1 MNPSAFNPYLNWLS
15 RAHSTNA
22 HNHHFNTC
30 NHHYHNHSSLH
41 TNFCFYF
48 FWKIEL
54 KFKRSA
60 RKNYQANNQ
69 RLFDYITDYSANQMN
84 NQDIGIKKVSR
95 HTLRAGKS
103 AVYAV
108 SRLLVY
114 YSNSSADD
122 LIWLFFY
129 EFYWFY
135 YSHFSKL
142 LFLFATIQIFR
153 AKIEPTWNTNY
164 DSSVFL
170 NR

>member
-41 TNFCFYF
+41 TNFCFRF

-60 RKNYQANNQ
+60 RKNCQANNQ

-84 NQDIGIKKVSR
+84 NQDIGIKKVSQ
-95 HTLRAGKS
+95 HILRAGKS
-103 AVYAV
+103 AVYAT
-108 SRLLVY
+108 SRLSVY
-114 YSNSSADD
+114 YSNSTFIFVQF
-122 LIWLFFY
+122 LLKRIINTFFI
-129 EFYWFY
+129 
-135 YSHFSKL
+135 HFIMIC
-142 LFLFATIQIFR
+142 THNPFR
-153 AKIEPTWNTNY
+153 
-164 DSSVFL
+164 S
-170 NR
+170 

>member
-22 HNHHFNTC
+22 YNHHFNTC

-60 RKNYQANNQ
+60 RKNCQANNQ

-108 SRLLVY
+108 SRLSVY
-114 YSNSSADD
+114 YSNSTNPNQFCLEIILCRIRGAFDY
-122 LIWLFFY
+122 LIY
-129 EFYWFY
+129 PY
-135 YSHFSKL
+135 YP
-142 LFLFATIQIFR
+142 A
-153 AKIEPTWNTNY
+153 Y
-164 DSSVFL
+164 MG
-170 NR
+170 

>member
-30 NHHYHNHSSLH
+30 NHHYHNHSSFH
-41 TNFCFYF
+41 TNFCFHF

-60 RKNYQANNQ
+60 RENCQANNQ

-95 HTLRAGKS
+95 HILRAGKS
-103 AVYAV
+103 AVYAA
-108 SRLLVY
+108 SRLSVY
-114 YSNSSADD
+114 YSNSTPFSVTWCKIGSVQTSD
-122 LIWLFFY
+122 L
-129 EFYWFY
+129 
-135 YSHFSKL
+135 L
-142 LFLFATIQIFR
+142 LFSIFSYPASR
-153 AKIEPTWNTNY
+153 FRT
-164 DSSVFL
+164 F
-170 NR
+170 